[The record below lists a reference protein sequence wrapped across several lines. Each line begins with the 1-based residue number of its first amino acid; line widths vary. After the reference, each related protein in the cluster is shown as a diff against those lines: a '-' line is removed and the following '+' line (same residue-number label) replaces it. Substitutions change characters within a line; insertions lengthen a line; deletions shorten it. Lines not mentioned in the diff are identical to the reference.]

1 MHFVLVTCTYAIG
14 LYKTCALLIH
24 RVYAFFF
31 QDIFYDARSKLSLPS
46 ICYELCWLTLT
57 RRRPTMLLLTSASVT
72 ELAVAGGSWV
82 VAQPVAWPRAVFDA
96 RWWAAGPRLPAA
108 PGTVNHCGCTDNN
121 KNVDISTCTCICW
134 LLSFTALKYY
144 YMCSVDCIILLF
156 TSLSENSG

>member
-1 MHFVLVTCTYAIG
+1 MYVYLWCFPLQVTI
-14 LYKTCALLIH
+14 KCALLIH

-31 QDIFYDARSKLSLPS
+31 RNFYDTRSKLLLPS
-46 ICYELCWLTLT
+46 FCCELCWLTLT
-57 RRRPTMLLLTSASVT
+57 RSRPAMLLLTSASVT

-82 VAQPVAWPRAVFDA
+82 VAQTVAWPRAVFDA
-96 RWWAAGPRLPAA
+96 RWWAVGPRLPAA
-108 PGTVNHCGCTDNN
+108 PPTVDHCGCTDNN